1 MCTRHVAA
9 YRNAC
14 TSDLRQAFL
23 TEIRVVEIVPLI
35 FQHPM
40 SVIYF
45 HICQMHIL
53 FCTTAMHIT
62 LPFVRWLSV
71 PRQDTEPFC
80 TCTSGRGKEEHHIQ
94 LKRRREFRQTAF
106 NNGPRI
112 WPVTRNSSFALAKH
126 PILIILMSMRNQG
139 LCFSSYLKNSNSY
152 STRQLHTLQC
162 QSQGEKPPL
171 QCLRCCATSS
181 PCQF

>member
-1 MCTRHVAA
+1 MRRVAA
-9 YRNAC
+9 YRNAR
-14 TSDLRQAFL
+14 TSDLRQAFP
-23 TEIRVVEIVPLI
+23 TEILVVEIVPLI

-40 SVIYF
+40 SNIYF

-62 LPFVRWLSV
+62 LSFVRWLSI
-71 PRQDTEPFC
+71 PRQGTEPFC
-80 TCTSGRGKEEHHIQ
+80 TCSSGKGNEEHYIQ

-112 WPVTRNSSFALAKH
+112 WPVTRNSSFALAKS
-126 PILIILMSMRNQG
+126 PILIILMFMRNRS

-152 STRQLHTLQC
+152 STRQLYMLQC
-162 QSQGEKPPL
+162 QS
-171 QCLRCCATSS
+171 
-181 PCQF
+181 